1 MIKPPRSSENATW
14 SLPRLPTIKLSIC
27 QAACLLVG
35 ASSPDWN
42 AGQLKWSTKSQREV
56 IGADELFQ
64 GLVVEA
70 YTTLF
75 FWKEILEG
83 DQGSYRSVST

>member
-1 MIKPPRSSENATW
+1 LER
-14 SLPRLPTIKLSIC
+14 R
-27 QAACLLVG
+27 AAQVVDEEG
-35 ASSPDWN
+35 
-42 AGQLKWSTKSQREV
+42 QREV

-75 FWKEILEG
+75 FWKEILE